1 MKIVNRKIALRI
13 VNLALLCVF
22 IFQSYISFSKE
33 TGYKITITIKDSE
46 DTIMY
51 LAHYYGDKT
60 YLDDTASIKKG
71 KFVFDGDTL
80 LHGGIYIIAGQ
91 KNNRYFEL
99 IVDKE
104 QRFSVTTDVSNII
117 EDISFKNSDDNTLFY
132 QYVRYNTS
140 KHKEIGKLRNK
151 LSRFA
156 DMPDSVKVISEQIDT
171 INKQLGDY
179 KLDFIKEHPD
189 SFISVL
195 FNAMWEPDPQD
206 IPILENGREDSIFV
220 YQYYKQHYWDKF
232 DLTDDRM
239 LHTPLYNNKLKK
251 YFEQV
256 LYQEPDTI
264 INEADKL
271 IAKTEPSK
279 EMFKYTVW
287 WLTYK
292 FETSKVMG
300 FDRIFVHM
308 VDTYYATGKAFWA
321 APTVIKSITERAT
334 ALRPILLGETA
345 PEMILI
351 DTSNNFTSLHHT
363 EAEYLIVL
371 FYEYGCGHCKKEIKE
386 MKKWTDSV
394 DYDLKVFAVCTDTSL
409 VKWKKFIKDYKITDW
424 INVNGTR
431 SVTADYHDLY
441 DVNMTPTIFLLD
453 DKKKIIAKKLKTEQ
467 LRPFLENH
475 IIQRQ
480 LEENN
485 SSQ

>member
-1 MKIVNRKIALRI
+1 MIMRI
-13 VNLALLCVF
+13 IKFAFVF
-22 IFQSYISFSKE
+22 ILTFLGHVSLSGE
-33 TGYKITITIKDSE
+33 TEYKITVSIKGSE
-46 DTIMY
+46 DTVLY

-60 YLDDTASIKKG
+60 YLDDTAFVKKG
-71 KFVFDGDTL
+71 KFVFNGDSL

-99 IVDKE
+99 IIDKE
-104 QRFSVTTDVSNII
+104 QKFFVATDISNVI
-117 EDISFKNSDDNTLFY
+117 DNISFKNSEDNTLFY
-132 QYVRYNTS
+132 EYIRFNTEMHQ
-140 KHKEIGKLRNK
+140 KIGKLKRK
-151 LSRFA
+151 LSQYA
-156 DMPDSVKVISEQIDT
+156 DNPDSVLLISNEIDT

-179 KLDFIKEHPD
+179 KIDFINEHPD

-195 FNAMWEPDPQD
+195 FNAMWEPDPQNV
-206 IPILENGREDSIFV
+206 PVLENGREDSIYV

-232 DLTDDRM
+232 DLTDDRL

-308 VDTYYATGKAFWA
+308 VDKYYATGKAFWA
-321 APTVIKSITERAT
+321 APTVVKSITERANS
-334 ALRPILLGETA
+334 LRPILLGETA

-351 DTSNNFTSLHHT
+351 DTANGFTSLHHT
-363 EAEYLIVL
+363 EADYLIVL
-371 FYEYGCGHCKKEIKE
+371 FYEYGCGHCKKEIKA
-386 MKKWTDSV
+386 MKKWVDSAG
-394 DYDLKVFAVCTDTSL
+394 YDIKVFAVCTDTSL
-409 VKWKKFIKDYKITDW
+409 VKWKKFIKDYKITNW

-431 SVTADYHDLY
+431 SVTPDYHDLY

-453 DKKKIIAKKLKTEQ
+453 EKKKIIAKKLKTEQ
-467 LRPFLENH
+467 LRPFLENY
-475 IIQRQ
+475 IFQRQ
-480 LEENN
+480 PAGNN
-485 SSQ
+485 SSH

>member
-1 MKIVNRKIALRI
+1 MKIVDKRNIMQVFKFAF
-13 VNLALLCVF
+13 VF
-22 IFQSYISFSKE
+22 IFTFQGYISLSKD
-33 TGYKITITIKDSE
+33 TGYKITVSIKGSE
-46 DTIMY
+46 DTVLY

-60 YLDDTASIKKG
+60 YLDDTAFVKKG
-71 KFVFDGDTL
+71 KFVFSGDSM

-99 IVDKE
+99 IIDKK
-104 QRFSVTTDVSNII
+104 QNFSVATDVSDIVEN
-117 EDISFKNSDDNTLFY
+117 ISFKNSEDNTLFY
-132 QYVRYNTS
+132 DYVRYNTA
-140 KHKEIGKLRNK
+140 KHQEIGRLKRL
-151 LSRFA
+151 LSQYA
-156 DMPDSVKVISEQIDT
+156 DNPDSVQLISNEIDT

-179 KLDFIKEHPD
+179 KIDFIKKHPD

-195 FNAMWEPDPQD
+195 FNAMWEPDPQNV
-206 IPILENGREDSIFV
+206 PILENGREDSIFV
-220 YQYYKQHYWDKF
+220 YQYYKQHYWDRF
-232 DLTDDRM
+232 DLTDDRL

-256 LYQEPDTI
+256 LYQLPDTI

-271 IAKTEPSK
+271 IAKTESSK

-321 APTVIKSITERAT
+321 APTVIKSITERAN

-345 PEMILI
+345 PELILI
-351 DTSNNFTSLHHT
+351 DTSNSFTSLHHT

-371 FYEYGCGHCKKEIKE
+371 FYEYGCGHCKKEIKA
-386 MKKWTDSV
+386 MKKWIDSV

-409 VKWKKFIKDYKITDW
+409 V
-424 INVNGTR
+424 
-431 SVTADYHDLY
+431 
-441 DVNMTPTIFLLD
+441 
-453 DKKKIIAKKLKTEQ
+453 Q
-467 LRPFLENH
+467 
-475 IIQRQ
+475 
-480 LEENN
+480 
-485 SSQ
+485 SSLFGHF